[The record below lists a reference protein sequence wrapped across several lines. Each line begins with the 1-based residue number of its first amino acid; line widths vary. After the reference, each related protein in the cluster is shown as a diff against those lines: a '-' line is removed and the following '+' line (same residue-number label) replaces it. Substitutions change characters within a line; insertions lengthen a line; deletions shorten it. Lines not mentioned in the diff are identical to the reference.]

1 MIHVIFGMLALF
13 IGLWAIA
20 VNWYAFIDLFSIVG
34 PLLLIFVGIIVLI
47 AGISGRTAPEQEK
60 QKNKKGGKDER
71 EVQKEQ

>member
-60 QKNKKGGKDER
+60 
-71 EVQKEQ
+71 